1 MWNLL
6 INFIEADSTQNTI
19 PFPIYVKE
27 IEMPLRARL
36 NEKDIIA
43 YEFDENSWSQLKAS
57 YKKETLIMPCCDN

>member
-1 MWNLL
+1 
-6 INFIEADSTQNTI
+6 
-19 PFPIYVKE
+19 
-27 IEMPLRARL
+27 MPLRARL